1 MIREDLEKT
10 FDIVIN
16 RCYWKLDIVVK
27 LASVELHRFAHANI
41 AAYPYVIYIRFIY
54 PDKIFLTSLLTTKSH
69 VAPIKPMAIPKLEL
83 QAAVLL

>member
-41 AAYPYVIYIRFIY
+41 AAYPYVIYIRFI
-54 PDKIFLTSLLTTKSH
+54 
-69 VAPIKPMAIPKLEL
+69 
-83 QAAVLL
+83 